1 MQMAKKQTKQPHRR
15 LKRLQFLFFP
25 YSESTTNYLL
35 AGMETSPMP
44 INAKRSSRML
54 LFWGVLLVVAALW
67 GGARFLPKVRYV
79 QQQCII
85 STSVDSVYP
94 PVGNIRRWAS
104 WFPNAANAKTGD
116 TLKGAGARILF
127 ENGGQIYFEGVLPY
141 QTISFVWHRPWPN
154 GLCRGEIT
162 FEQQTNA
169 TRVVWADSC
178 ETGAWPLRYWAL
190 LSSNTH
196 TDEMQTLLDS
206 LRSYCLRQAALK
218 KDLKSTFA
226 RHP

>member
-1 MQMAKKQTKQPHRR
+1 MAKKQTKQPHRR

-154 GLCRGEIT
+154 GLCRGEIA

-178 ETGAWPLRYWAL
+178 TAGNSWLAYVDLVNPQAHEQEVAATLHAL
-190 LSSNTH
+190 
-196 TDEMQTLLDS
+196 Q
-206 LRSYCLRQAALK
+206 SYCISQAAIK
-218 KDLKSTFA
+218 KVEKSKVKKQN
-226 RHP
+226 